1 MTHPTLSE
9 VLAALDPEQHEVA
22 VAPRGPVCVLAGAG
36 TGKTRA
42 LTHRIAAL
50 SLGGVVDPRHVLALT
65 FTARAAG
72 ELRGRLRKL
81 GVDGVQART
90 FHAAALRQLRY
101 FWPTVVGGQPPEI
114 AASKAPLIAE
124 ACRRLRVRTEPTT
137 VRDLAAEIEWAKVSE
152 VSSDD
157 YAARAA
163 AAARSGAGDI
173 DLATVGR
180 VYAGYED
187 VKRDRGVIDFED
199 VLLLSAAMIAD
210 DDAMAGAVRDQ
221 YRCLLVDEYQDV
233 SPIQQR
239 LLDLWLADRDD
250 ITVVGDVNQTIY
262 SFAGAT
268 PRYLTSFPER
278 FPHAPV
284 VRLER
289 SYRSTPQ
296 VVHVANQLLTSAGK
310 PSVTLK
316 AQRDPGPSPEWLVA
330 SDEAAEVSEVVVRI
344 ESLVASGVPLREIAI
359 LYRINAQSGPFEE
372 ALTDAGLAYTVRGG
386 ERFFDRREVRE
397 AITLLRGAARAGGAA
412 AESDSLPDQ
421 VAAVLGGAGYQPTAP
436 PGPSQAR
443 DRWESW
449 AALVELARELAD
461 NEANAASGA
470 PVGLADLV
478 DELQQRSSAA
488 HAPSV
493 DAVTLASLH
502 AAKGL
507 EWDAVFL
514 VGLTDGMVPITYAT
528 TAEQI
533 SEERRLLYVGITR
546 AREHLSFSFAR
557 ARSAGGRQR
566 TASRFLAP
574 LNPQFG
580 GSAAQA
586 PRTASSKGR
595 PASCRGCGRALTT
608 AMERKVR
615 HCSQCE
621 VDVDLALFEKL
632 RQWRKQTADE
642 AAVPAFVVFTDATL
656 TAMAVERP
664 GSAADLLK
672 IPGVGQVKVERYGQ
686 GLLGVIGGHEAASAA
701 VTKHAE

>member
-1 MTHPTLSE
+1 MAGSVVSYPTTEPGGAEDLVEHLLDRRVGEHRSVTESQRRHHLVAVVGRRDPRCRLLVGLDVDLSEWNAEISQPLLQSEARAARGGRVDGEVGLTLGRVGHECQDAAMTQPTLSE

-72 ELRGRLRKL
+72 ELRGRLRRL

-101 FWPTVVGGQPPEI
+101 FWPAVVGGQPPEI

-124 ACRRLRVRTEPTT
+124 ACRRLRVRAEPTT
-137 VRDLAAEIEWAKVSE
+137 VRDLASEIEWAKVSE
-152 VSSDD
+152 VSPDD
-157 YAARAA
+157 YPARAA
-163 AAARSGAGDI
+163 AAARSGAGDV

-180 VYAGYED
+180 IYAGYED

-210 DDAMAGAVRDQ
+210 DDAMSGAVRDQ

-268 PRYLTSFPER
+268 PRYLTSFSER
-278 FPHAPV
+278 YPKAPV

-310 PSVTLK
+310 PAVTLK
-316 AQRDPGPSPEWLVA
+316 SQRDAGPAPQWLVA

-344 ESLVASGVPLREIAI
+344 ESLVASGIPLREIAI
-359 LYRINAQSGPFEE
+359 LYRINAQSAPFEE
-372 ALTDAGLAYTVRGG
+372 ALTEAGLAYTVRGG
-386 ERFFDRREVRE
+386 ERFFDRREVRD
-397 AITLLRGAARAGGAA
+397 AITLLRGAARA
-412 AESDSLPDQ
+412 SDTSEEPDPLPDQ

-449 AALVELARELAD
+449 AALVELARELAV
-461 NEANAASGA
+461 ERS
-470 PVGLADLV
+470 
-478 DELQQRSSAA
+478 QR
-488 HAPSV
+488 
-493 DAVTLASLH
+493 
-502 AAKGL
+502 
-507 EWDAVFL
+507 
-514 VGLTDGMVPITYAT
+514 
-528 TAEQI
+528 
-533 SEERRLLYVGITR
+533 R
-546 AREHLSFSFAR
+546 ARH
-557 ARSAGGRQR
+557 
-566 TASRFLAP
+566 
-574 LNPQFG
+574 
-580 GSAAQA
+580 
-586 PRTASSKGR
+586 PRR
-595 PASCRGCGRALTT
+595 
-608 AMERKVR
+608 
-615 HCSQCE
+615 
-621 VDVDLALFEKL
+621 
-632 RQWRKQTADE
+632 
-642 AAVPAFVVFTDATL
+642 
-656 TAMAVERP
+656 
-664 GSAADLLK
+664 
-672 IPGVGQVKVERYGQ
+672 
-686 GLLGVIGGHEAASAA
+686 
-701 VTKHAE
+701 